1 MQHGSIAMRQ
11 SRAAATQGGKEMWK
25 KGKTETK
32 KKKKEKK
39 RKEKEKII

>member
-32 KKKKEKK
+32 KKKKKEKK
-39 RKEKEKII
+39 KRRKK

>member
-32 KKKKEKK
+32 KKKKKK
-39 RKEKEKII
+39 KKEKEKII